1 MFFYEQLE
9 KLCQK
14 EGIKPSTLVESL
26 GMSKGTMSNWKRGGT
41 PNAEAV
47 VRIAEHF
54 GVTTDYLLL
63 GHDSNEES
71 EDELIYVS
79 EFDKKLI
86 ETYRNYKKSSFSEQ
100 IMETL
105 TNFFPEITSSKFN
118 AFSTLSKEE
127 REALNR
133 FNRLE
138 SDQQIKAQSY
148 MIELYE
154 KQEENKGW
162 IEKNSDWTD
171 NSDDSVAADE
181 SLKKTGTTNS
191 AK

>member
-138 SDQQIKAQSY
+138 PDQQIKAQSY